1 MTVHGYEVDFSKGF
15 TCTRRNDTKV
25 FQTYEQAVA
34 FIQSHYGY
42 ILTYHII
49 KPIEEKKV
57 D

>member
-25 FQTYEQAVA
+25 FKTYNEAIA

-42 ILTYHII
+42 MLTYYVIM
-49 KPIEEKKV
+49 PEKTE
-57 D
+57 

>member
-1 MTVHGYEVDFSKGF
+1 MTVHDYEVDFSKGF

-42 ILTYHII
+42 ILTYHIV